1 MLVSA
6 VAGAFEVGLIVD
18 CTFVAVSAVVGLSVY
33 VVIILGISVV
43 VCPIVG
49 PTIVGPTL
57 VGVNSVEIRLLV
69 AVHVTGRV
77 EGGSVVMGSS
87 EPEETGS
94 VVFSSS
100 SSIGGVVSIRKYSLP

>member
-1 MLVSA
+1 MLVISA
-6 VAGAFEVGLIVD
+6 VAWAFEVSLIVD
-18 CTFVAVSAVVGLSVY
+18 CTFVAVSAVVGLSVV
-33 VVIILGISVV
+33 VVIIVGISVV
-43 VCPIVG
+43 VIIG
-49 PTIVGPTL
+49 PTI

-69 AVHVTGRV
+69 ADHITGRV

-94 VVFSSS
+94 VVLSTS